1 MSLKE
6 KIYQAFSLPDEVL
19 GTVGRME
26 PDPAMVPRTDD
37 ERDAIEDYD
46 ADFLVRFNY
55 NSNAIEGSTLDLGD
69 TELVLEGEFP
79 SDVEDKRLKDVF
91 AALGCQ
97 NGCSFAKDMLDSGA
111 FVDEE
116 LVKDLHEKTA
126 LEIQPRARGTYRV
139 SPVYIRHSETVPA
152 NPDQVRSLMADLMF
166 AYDTS
171 KMPPIAKAAAFHAM
185 FENIHPFRDG
195 NGRTGRIILNYMLQ
209 QAGFPPIAIKAEG
222 KARYLKALEDWQVR
236 DDPAPFLEL
245 VASCIEEETCGRKEA
260 IQLTRAAV
268 ISRDNPGISPSQER
282 ALDEPG
288 NIGDLGSTPPPKR

>member
-6 KIYQAFSLPDEVL
+6 KIYRAFSLSDDDLER
-19 GTVGRME
+19 VGQME
-26 PDPAMVPRTDD
+26 PDPSIFPKDDD

-69 TELVLEGEFP
+69 TALVLEGEFP
-79 SDVEDKRLKDVF
+79 TDVEDKRLSDVF

-97 NGCSFAKDMLDSGA
+97 DGCIFARDMLNSGA
-111 FVDEE
+111 PVDEE
-116 LVKDLHEKTA
+116 LLKDIHERTA

-171 KMPPIAKAAAFHAM
+171 KMPPLAKAAAFHAM

-195 NGRTGRIILNYMLQ
+195 NGRTGRIVLNYMLE
-209 QAGFPPIAIKAEG
+209 QAGFAPIAIKAQG
-222 KARYLKALEDWQVR
+222 RADYLKALEDWQVR
-236 DDPAPFLEL
+236 DDPKPLLEL
-245 VASCIEEETCGRKEA
+245 VASCIEEETHNRKEA
-260 IQLTRAAV
+260 IRLTRAAV
-268 ISRDNPGISPSQER
+268 LAE
-282 ALDEPG
+282 EPE
-288 NIGDLGSTPPPKR
+288 T